1 MENIVHKVRSST
13 KTVAKI
19 SKDVHINEHELKQFV
34 NTINLDDHNK
44 LRPLIFP
51 LKFTSLEQEI
61 NFIALIDLLNF
72 ASGFRKELHDA
83 TERGAYDTICYG
95 VMGMHL
101 SRDHLDAE
109 FFSRVMLTDVADF
122 FGLPLNKEKEIQPGL
137 TTFVDHELRAL
148 VLLITKV
155 MNDTG
160 KVLKDKG
167 CKDLGDFILKHTLKP
182 SSDGKL
188 YASTF
193 VEIMANT
200 FPAFNDVSTYEGN
213 QIFIL
218 KKVQL
223 LAADLYRTL
232 KGKTDKF
239 EFVDIDQLTIM
250 ADNVVPAMLR
260 KLKIL
265 ELSDSLAKH
274 IDEGKPL
281 PSGTQEVELRA
292 LSIVACEEI
301 VKLVKEKHQDKAQAV
316 NEMNV
321 DDYLWVLG
329 KHPDYRKL
337 ERHYTQDTVFY

>member
-1 MENIVHKVRSST
+1 
-13 KTVAKI
+13 
-19 SKDVHINEHELKQFV
+19 
-34 NTINLDDHNK
+34 
-44 LRPLIFP
+44 
-51 LKFTSLEQEI
+51 
-61 NFIALIDLLNF
+61 
-72 ASGFRKELHDA
+72 
-83 TERGAYDTICYG
+83 
-95 VMGMHL
+95 
-101 SRDHLDAE
+101 
-109 FFSRVMLTDVADF
+109 
-122 FGLPLNKEKEIQPGL
+122 
-137 TTFVDHELRAL
+137 
-148 VLLITKV
+148 
-155 MNDTG
+155 
-160 KVLKDKG
+160 
-167 CKDLGDFILKHTLKP
+167 
-182 SSDGKL
+182 
-188 YASTF
+188 
-193 VEIMANT
+193 MANT